1 MASAIRQWDTD
12 WMDQF
17 KSLFPTNLTNLSL
30 YPGDALSW
38 INKVN
43 VPFGNK
49 QVMRG
54 IRVPDQNVQIGKEV
68 TYHDKYADRR
78 VQVVD
83 MPAIWDSLRIK
94 EEYYAGDVVNALG
107 HVGDLFANFND
118 ALANFIYTGAAAE
131 PTAYGILDA
140 GPGTGLIDR
149 PQEVAAAATAGKW
162 DILTNMF
169 LDIAMM
175 EQKLVER
182 GFNGS
187 KRLIAP
193 PVLKPF
199 LNTVLTSTAT
209 PYKTWF
215 SSIGGYPITFTPHI
229 DPDATTVAL
238 AIYMIDESAYDLY
251 QTPLN
256 VRGFFDN
263 NTEDFVWHF
272 KTRAYLLPRPIYWS
286 GTTPMW
292 HKGQIAIKNLNLET

>member
-17 KSLFPTNLTNLSL
+17 KSLFPTNLSNLQV
-30 YPGDALSW
+30 YPGDALAW

-49 QVMRG
+49 VAQRG

-83 MPAIWDSLRIK
+83 MPAIWDSLRVK

-107 HVGDLFANFND
+107 HVSDLFENFQD
-118 ALANFIYTGAAAE
+118 ALANFVYSGSAAE

-149 PQEVAAAATAGKW
+149 PEECTAVTSAGEW
-162 DILTNMF
+162 DVITNMF
-169 LDIAMM
+169 LDIAAMDAGLTA
-175 EQKLVER
+175 K
-182 GFNGS
+182 GFNGP
-187 KRLIAP
+187 KRIIAP
-193 PVLKPF
+193 PVIKPF
-199 LNTVLTSTAT
+199 INTVLTSTIT

-229 DPDATTVAL
+229 DPNATTNAL
-238 AIYMIDESAYDLY
+238 ALYMVDESAYDLY
-251 QTPLN
+251 MTPLN

-263 NTEDFVWHF
+263 NTEDFVWHW
-272 KTRAYLLPRPIYWS
+272 KTRAYLLPRPLHD
-286 GTTPMW
+286 GTEW
-292 HKGQIAIKNLNLET
+292 KKGQIQIAALDLET

>member
-1 MASAIRQWDTD
+1 
-12 WMDQF
+12 MDQF
-17 KSLFPTNLTNLSL
+17 KSLFPTNLTNLSI
-30 YPGDALSW
+30 YPGDAIAW

-54 IRVPDQNVQIGKEV
+54 IRVPDDNVQIGKEV

-83 MPAIWDSLRIK
+83 MPALWDSIRIK

-107 HVGDLFANFND
+107 HVSDLFANFND
-118 ALANFIYTGAAAE
+118 AIANFVYTGSAAE

-149 PQEVAAAATAGKW
+149 PEDCDAITSAGPW
-162 DILTNMF
+162 DVQANIF
-169 LDIAMM
+169 LDIAAM
-175 EQKLVER
+175 EAGLVAK
-182 GFNGS
+182 GFNGP
-187 KRLIAP
+187 KRILAP
-193 PVLKPF
+193 PILKPW
-199 LNTVLTSTAT
+199 LSSVLTSTAT

-229 DPDATTVAL
+229 DPDASTNAL
-238 AIYMIDESAYDLY
+238 EINMVDESAFDLY
-251 QTPLN
+251 QTPLS

-263 NTEDFVWHF
+263 NTEDFVWHW
-272 KTRAYLLPRPIYWS
+272 KTRAYLLPRPIHD
-286 GTTPMW
+286 GTEW
-292 HKGQIAIKNLNLET
+292 KKGSIAILIVDLES

>member
-1 MASAIRQWDTD
+1 
-12 WMDQF
+12 MDQF
-17 KSLFPTNLTNLSL
+17 KSLFPTNLTNLSI
-30 YPGDALSW
+30 YPGDAIAW

-54 IRVPDQNVQIGKEV
+54 IRVPDDNVQIGKEV

-83 MPAIWDSLRIK
+83 MPALWDSIRIK

-107 HVGDLFANFND
+107 HVSDLFANFND
-118 ALANFIYTGAAAE
+118 AIANFVYTGSAAE

-149 PQEVAAAATAGKW
+149 PEDCDAITSAGPW
-162 DILTNMF
+162 DVQANIF
-169 LDIAMM
+169 LDIAAM
-175 EQKLVER
+175 EAGLVAK
-182 GFNGS
+182 GFNGP
-187 KRLIAP
+187 KRILAP
-193 PVLKPF
+193 PILKPW
-199 LNTVLTSTAT
+199 LSSVLTSTAT

-229 DPDATTVAL
+229 DPDASTNAL
-238 AIYMIDESAYDLY
+238 EINMVDESAFDLY
-251 QTPLN
+251 QTPLS

-263 NTEDFVWHF
+263 NTEDFVWHW
-272 KTRAYLLPRPIYWS
+272 KTRAYLLPRPIHD
-286 GTTPMW
+286 GTEW
-292 HKGQIAIKNLNLET
+292 KKGSIAILIVDLET

>member
-17 KSLFPTNLTNLSL
+17 KSMFPTNLTNLQV

-38 INKVN
+38 INKVQ

-49 QVMRG
+49 QVQRG
-54 IRVPDQNVQIGKEV
+54 LRNPDQNVQIGKEV

-107 HVGDLFANFND
+107 HVSDLFVNFND
-118 ALANFIYTGAAAE
+118 ALANFVYSGSAAE

-149 PQEVAAAATAGKW
+149 PEECTAITSAGAW
-162 DILTNMF
+162 DVQGNIF
-169 LDIAMM
+169 LDIAAM
-175 EQKLVER
+175 EAGLEAK
-182 GFNGS
+182 GFNGP

-193 PVLKPF
+193 PILKPW
-199 LNTVLTSTAT
+199 LNSVLTSTIT

-229 DPDATTVAL
+229 DPNATTNAL
-238 AIYMIDESAYDLY
+238 AIYMVDEGAYDLY
-251 QTPLN
+251 QTPLK

-272 KTRAYLLPRPIYWS
+272 KTRAYLLPRPLHD
-286 GTTPMW
+286 GTEW
-292 HKGQIAIKNLNLET
+292 KKGQVQIAVLDLET